1 MMTRQGSPRVI
12 ESSRRSLLLDVL
24 RKPLGAASILFLL
37 MVIAASVLAPV
48 LATHDPLYQ
57 DLGAV
62 RLMPSAEHWLGT
74 DALGRDIYSRLLYGG
89 QESLLGVAQALVVA
103 LALAVPIGIAAGY
116 FGGWLDWVVMRSI
129 DISLAIPGIIV
140 TLAVLAI
147 FENSMFAA
155 MVVYGVLVSAG
166 AARVIRSVVLG
177 VREELYID
185 AGRATGLTSAQILV
199 RHVLPRTLGV
209 VIVQAAMLSAIA
221 LGVQTG
227 LAFLGFGPQPPA
239 PTWGGMVGEASSML
253 QYFTWMIVP
262 ASGIIVLTTLAFGL
276 LGDAVRDANAERIE
290 RPVRTAGR
298 RSSTESAAIAPVTA
312 VRTNED
318 SSLPVDEDALLS
330 VRDLTVAFG
339 TGDGETVVLDRVSF
353 DIQRGETVGL
363 VGESGSGKTVT
374 AMAVLGLL
382 AEGGRVLSGQ
392 IRFDGADISG
402 YSRRQ
407 YAALRGTK
415 MAMIS
420 QEPMVAL
427 DPAFRIG
434 FQIAEVVRAQHRV
447 SWRAAR
453 RRAQELLEAVRL
465 PSPGEVAKL
474 YPHQVSGGMAQ
485 RIAIAIALAGRPQLL
500 VADEPTTALDVTVQA
515 EILDLLR
522 ALQERLGMAVLFV
535 THDWGVVAD
544 ICDRAVVMYAGQVV
558 ESSTVE
564 RAFEDALHPYSQA
577 LQRSNPHDAPK
588 GAPLPTIGGAVP
600 PAGRWPTGC
609 HFAPRCPLAT
619 EACRDGRIP
628 MIAAHEDHLARCIRI
643 DEARAAREETQES
656 MEVTK

>member
-1 MMTRQGSPRVI
+1 MAARQGSPRVVVS
-12 ESSRRSLLLDVL
+12 ERRSLFVDVM
-24 RKPLGAASILFLL
+24 RKPVGAISMTYLFL
-37 MVIAASVLAPV
+37 VIAASLMAPV
-48 LATHDPLYQ
+48 LATHDPLRQ
-57 DLGAV
+57 DLASV
-62 RLMPSAEHWLGT
+62 RLTPSAEYWLGT

-89 QESLLGVAQALVVA
+89 QESLLGVAQALIVA
-103 LALAVPIGIAAGY
+103 LVLAVPIGIAAGY
-116 FGGWLDWVVMRSI
+116 FGGWFDWLVMRSI

-147 FENSMFAA
+147 FQNSMVAA

-185 AGRATGLTSAQILV
+185 SARTTGLTNPQILL
-199 RHVLPRTLGV
+199 RHVLPRTFGV
-209 VIVQAAMLSAIA
+209 IIVQAAMLGAIA

-253 QYFTWMIVP
+253 QYFSWMIVP
-262 ASGIIVLTTLAFGL
+262 TSGIIVLTTLAFGL

-290 RPVRTAGR
+290 RPVRGAKKSEPTVEATTTMR
-298 RSSTESAAIAPVTA
+298 A
-312 VRTNED
+312 VSDEVVR
-318 SSLPVDEDALLS
+318 PVDQTALLS
-330 VRDLTVAFG
+330 VRELTVAFG
-339 TGDGETVVLDRVSF
+339 TDENETVVLDRVGF
-353 DIQRGETVGL
+353 DIRRGETVGL

-382 AEGGRVLSGQ
+382 AEGGRIVSGE
-392 IRFDGADISG
+392 ILFDGVDISG
-402 YSRRQ
+402 YSRKQ
-407 YAALRGTK
+407 YRSLRGTK

-427 DPAFRIG
+427 DPTFRIG
-434 FQIAEVVRAQHRV
+434 FQIAEVVRAQHKV
-447 SWRAAR
+447 SWRAAH
-453 RRAQELLEAVRL
+453 RRALELLEAVRL
-465 PSPGEVAKL
+465 PNPREVAGL

-522 ALQERLGMAVLFV
+522 ALRDRLGMAILFV

-558 ESSTVE
+558 EQATVE
-564 RAFEDALHPYSQA
+564 RVFESPLHPYSQS

-588 GAPLPTIGGAVP
+588 GVPLPTIGGVVP
-600 PAGRWPTGC
+600 PAGRWPSGC
-609 HFAPRCPLAT
+609 HFAPRCALAT
-619 EACRDGRIP
+619 DACLDGRIP
-628 MIAAHEDHLARCIRI
+628 MVDGQEDHSARCIRI
-643 DEARAAREETQES
+643 DVARVAHEES
-656 MEVTK
+656 LEVAT